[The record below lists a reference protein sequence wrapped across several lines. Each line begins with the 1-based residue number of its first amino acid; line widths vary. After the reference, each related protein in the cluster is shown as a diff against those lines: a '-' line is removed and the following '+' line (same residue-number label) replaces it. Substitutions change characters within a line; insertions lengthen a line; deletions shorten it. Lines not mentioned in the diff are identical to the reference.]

1 MNNNIL
7 RTEKVKSR
15 QKITQAAEHNFWI
28 RTQLNIDGSR
38 SDLNVIYINSLNA
51 DTKNSSSLQE
61 KLTEYYQS
69 LGIKEKK
76 DNVLMMEFVVSASP
90 EFFKVK
96 SKEEIE
102 KWAKHQVE
110 FFKKEF
116 GEQVKIAVL
125 HLDEKTPHL
134 HFMVGTEFESVKKYK
149 NQKGEFFKKTWSLNA
164 KRYDPEYLVGLHDRH
179 AIWNKKFGLKR
190 GVKGSM
196 RKHKTLKEFYDIVDK
211 SLNADYS
218 KSIEKVIESLETS
231 FLSNKVSIEEVRE
244 KFKPMLNTLLK
255 QNKVLKDKF
264 ALDIKKWAND
274 LSNLE
279 EDLEKKQEELSARR
293 EVYSDAINRMNVDAK
308 VIKEIQDE
316 NTALKKELAK
326 YKPANKLEPVS
337 VSSINKGNK
346 LWVLTILVL
355 KAYNNKSHL
364 GYKWLL
370 FTDYATSKDHT
381 KIIVSILNV
390 VFR

>member
-15 QKITQAAEHNFWI
+15 QKITQAAEHNFRI
-28 RTQLNIDGSR
+28 RTQSNIDGSR

-51 DTKNSSSLQE
+51 DTKIASSLQE

-90 EFFKVK
+90 EFFENK
-96 SKEEIE
+96 SKEEVE
-102 KWAKHQVE
+102 KWATHQVD
-110 FFKKEF
+110 FFKTEY
-116 GEQVKIAVL
+116 GEQIKIAVL

-134 HFMVGTEFESVKKYK
+134 HFMVGTELESVKKYK

-164 KRYDPEYLVGLHDRH
+164 FRYGPEYLVGLHDRH

-196 RKHKTLKEFYDIVDK
+196 RKHKTLKEFYEIVDK
-211 SLNADYS
+211 SLSADYS
-218 KSIEKVIESLETS
+218 KQIEKTIESLETS
-231 FLSNKVSIEEVRE
+231 FLSNKVTIEEVRE

-255 QNKVLKDKF
+255 QNKVLKEKF

-274 LSNLE
+274 LSQLE

-293 EVYSDAINRMNVDAK
+293 EVYSDAINRANVDAK
-308 VIKEIQDE
+308 VIQELQAE
-316 NTALKKELAK
+316 NNVLQKELKK
-326 YKPANKLEPVS
+326 YKPATNVAPVLE
-337 VSSINKGNK
+337 SSANKGLK
-346 LWVLTILVL
+346 L
-355 KAYNNKSHL
+355 
-364 GYKWLL
+364 
-370 FTDYATSKDHT
+370 
-381 KIIVSILNV
+381 
-390 VFR
+390 